1 MAYRLTLSALVVA
14 SVVEAAFDKNLAY
27 SSPSR
32 RHPSLAVPL
41 AHVSKRQTGEIFTAA
56 EVNFTHGVA
65 SGDPYANSVI
75 IWTRL
80 APTAD
85 SVASDLVPEGVVPI
99 YGDAEGAAP
108 SSKAACVEFKIA
120 TDLPLTNVVD
130 RGRAYTT
137 SDVDY
142 TVKVSLGLAPNT
154 NMTTLLTT
162 SQFEASNLQPFT
174 TYYYQFNVC
183 NSTKASPLGRTKT
196 IPSKTQTVPRN
207 INLAVYSCSN
217 FRTPSPPFLLPPSH

>member
-1 MAYRLTLSALVVA
+1 MAYRLTLGALVA
-14 SVVEAAFDKNLAY
+14 ATVVEASFDRNLAY

-41 AHVSKRQTGEIFTAA
+41 AHVSKRQTDGLFTAA

-65 SGDPYANSVI
+65 SGDPYADSVI
-75 IWTRL
+75 LWTRL
-80 APTAD
+80 APTTE

-99 YGDAEGAAP
+99 YGDSQAAQP

-130 RGRAYTT
+130 QGRAYTS

-142 TVKVSLGLAPNT
+142 TVKVSL
-154 NMTTLLTT
+154 
-162 SQFEASNLQPFT
+162 
-174 TYYYQFNVC
+174 
-183 NSTKASPLGRTKT
+183 
-196 IPSKTQTVPRN
+196 TQLHLRN
-207 INLAVYSCSN
+207 RC
-217 FRTPSPPFLLPPSH
+217 

>member
-1 MAYRLTLSALVVA
+1 MAYRLTLGALVA
-14 SVVEAAFDKNLAY
+14 ATVVEASFDRNLVY

-41 AHVSKRQTGEIFTAA
+41 SHVSKRQTGDLFTAA

-65 SGDPYANSVI
+65 SGDPYPDSVI
-75 IWTRL
+75 LWTRL
-80 APTAD
+80 APTTQ

-99 YGDAEGAAP
+99 YGDAQAAQP

-130 RGRAYTT
+130 QGRAYTS

-142 TVKVSLGLAPNT
+142 TVKVSLNHVSLRNT
-154 NMTTLLTT
+154 
-162 SQFEASNLQPFT
+162 
-174 TYYYQFNVC
+174 C
-183 NSTKASPLGRTKT
+183 
-196 IPSKTQTVPRN
+196 
-207 INLAVYSCSN
+207 
-217 FRTPSPPFLLPPSH
+217 

>member
-1 MAYRLTLSALVVA
+1 MLSRVTLGALVAA
-14 SVVEAAFDKNLAY
+14 SVVEASFDRNLAY

-41 AHVSKRQTGEIFTAA
+41 AHVSRRQTGGVFAPA

-65 SGDPYANSVI
+65 SGDPYADSVI

-80 APTAD
+80 SPTVD

-99 YGDAEGAAP
+99 YDDTEGAQP

-120 TDLPLTNVVD
+120 TDQALSNVVD
-130 RGRAYTT
+130 QGRAYTT

-142 TVKVSLGLAPNT
+142 TVKVS
-154 NMTTLLTT
+154 T
-162 SQFEASNLQPFT
+162 SLH
-174 TYYYQFNVC
+174 TYEDCDHAN
-183 NSTKASPLGRTKT
+183 
-196 IPSKTQTVPRN
+196 
-207 INLAVYSCSN
+207 
-217 FRTPSPPFLLPPSH
+217 